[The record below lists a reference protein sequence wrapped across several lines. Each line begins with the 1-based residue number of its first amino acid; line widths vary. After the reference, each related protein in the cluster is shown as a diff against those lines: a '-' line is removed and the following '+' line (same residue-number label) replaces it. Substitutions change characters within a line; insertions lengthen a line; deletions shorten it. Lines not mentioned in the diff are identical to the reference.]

1 MLVQCEWAAKRQRNS
16 YYLGE
21 FHRLHKATVGS
32 AASAAS
38 SSTSAAEQ
46 TTLIGMPAPPTVAE
60 HLPGSP
66 HKELAGARLQGGSY
80 QSDASDQRSSIDR
93 ASEPVLPHVAIGGT
107 VVPCSRCLNAG
118 EFSDHR
124 GRFSSASWTTL
135 RQWMMADVLWKDRRH
150 RLPSPHQRRHRR
162 PAWGNGVV
170 SLRLRPAVTFLS
182 GRSCDFAIGDRH
194 RQLNGGATDCAA

>member
-1 MLVQCEWAAKRQRNS
+1 MGAHNPSPLWRHEIG
-16 YYLGE
+16 L
-21 FHRLHKATVGS
+21 
-32 AASAAS
+32 S
-38 SSTSAAEQ
+38 SS
-46 TTLIGMPAPPTVAE
+46 PTHCLATGILRRKVA
-60 HLPGSP
+60 
-66 HKELAGARLQGGSY
+66 KLAGPAQDGRGKGVDPQHAQDHRIGRRGWE
-80 QSDASDQRSSIDR
+80 SDASDQRSSIDR

>member
-93 ASEPVLPHVAIGGT
+93 ASEPMLPHVAIRGA

-124 GRFSSASWTTL
+124 AFGPRPFQIFVRSVGRQYFHVVP
-135 RQWMMADVLWKDRRH
+135 RKG
-150 RLPSPHQRRHRR
+150 R
-162 PAWGNGVV
+162 PNLAPVQ
-170 SLRLRPAVTFLS
+170 
-182 GRSCDFAIGDRH
+182 
-194 RQLNGGATDCAA
+194 RQLLCIECLLASKDVSVAASAGWI